1 MLLVGLISLVLT
13 TFTDMETNMP
23 KTTPKILIINAAT
36 GVEELRDMNAEE
48 LAQLEAD
55 LASDAEKES
64 AKASVEAKKQEV
76 LAKLGL
82 TQDEVTALLA

>member
-1 MLLVGLISLVLT
+1 
-13 TFTDMETNMP
+13 MP

>member
-1 MLLVGLISLVLT
+1 
-13 TFTDMETNMP
+13 MP
-23 KTTPKILIINAAT
+23 ALKILIINAAT
-36 GVEELRDMNAEE
+36 GVEELREMNEEE
-48 LAQLEAD
+48 LAQLELDNAVQ
-55 LASDAEKES
+55 AEKAS

>member
-1 MLLVGLISLVLT
+1 MLLLTSLVLT

-23 KTTPKILIINAAT
+23 NTPKVLIIDAIT

-48 LAQLEAD
+48 LAQYEAD
-55 LASDAEKES
+55 KAKDAEKES
-64 AKASVEAKKQEV
+64 AKAAVEAKKQEV